1 MPGAIGPRSRSF
13 PVAPTAW
20 RPGVPYAA
28 EGPSIQASTPARRRE
43 ITGTNDSNFNA
54 TERVPA
60 SCPSPDLIRGLSRAS
75 TSCLLLLSKQD
86 VDGRDNPGHD
96 SEQMDRY
103 ERNAP

>member
-1 MPGAIGPRSRSF
+1 MMPGAIGPRSRSF

-60 SCPSPDLIRGLSRAS
+60 SCPSPDLIRGWSRAS
-75 TSCLLLLSKQD
+75 RYCWLLRRKKE
-86 VDGRDNPGHD
+86 VDGPDKPGHD
-96 SEQMDRY
+96 SEKMDRY
-103 ERNAP
+103 